1 MHLYG
6 LGKLNSLSHEIADCQ
21 CSAENKHKSEVNDD
35 VSFEQ
40 NTKTKKT
47 KNNNIQQNTN

>member
-6 LGKLNSLSHEIADCQ
+6 LGKLNSLSHEIADCP
-21 CSAENKHKSEVNDD
+21 CAENKHKSKVNDD

-40 NTKTKKT
+40 KTTKYK
-47 KNNNIQQNTN
+47 IQKLE